1 MPYCTM
7 RGFLRSRSDEDGV
20 RAVLGARFFRNTDRI
35 QSAFGDLTLRKW
47 IRDKPCKVKSSR

>member
-1 MPYCTM
+1 M